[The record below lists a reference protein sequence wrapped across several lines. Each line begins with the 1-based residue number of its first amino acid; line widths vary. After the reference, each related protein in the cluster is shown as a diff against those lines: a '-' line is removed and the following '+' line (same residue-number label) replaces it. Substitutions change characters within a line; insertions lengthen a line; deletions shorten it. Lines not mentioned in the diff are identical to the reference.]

1 MLYLGEHDYI
11 NVNGS
16 SARAILKSEEDVCDN
31 KLNSK
36 KSEHYSNNSN
46 NTRTLTQQSSLVAPS
61 EVHVSIS
68 PALTAKPV
76 LTPNGMC
83 AIKNSKQKRN
93 RTQKKNNF
101 TIYTDRT
108 TETPG

>member
-1 MLYLGEHDYI
+1 MIDFAVGEHDYI

-16 SARAILKSEEDVCDN
+16 SARAILKSDEDVCDN

-36 KSEHYSNNSN
+36 KSEPYSTNSN

-61 EVHVSIS
+61 EVHVSIN

-83 AIKNSKQKRN
+83 HPKICEQLKLPFQ
-93 RTQKKNNF
+93 T
-101 TIYTDRT
+101 
-108 TETPG
+108 